1 MKEHIIYDSDNCEY
15 DDYGYCSDFDD
26 EVGNLHKELDNRIII
41 IADLG
46 LWNGRHS
53 GYKVIGSN
61 LNDIMYQSTDGN
73 YKVWFDGH
81 NIKARDSHHDNC
93 NYYEFREIKS
103 GVNIDILKNK
113 IYNGTFTRRDINRY
127 TTSLGKYVKEIYG
140 C

>member
-26 EVGNLHKELDNRIII
+26 EVGNLHKELDNRIIV

-81 NIKARDSHHDNC
+81 NIKAKDSHHDGY
-93 NYYEFREIKS
+93 NYYEFREIKF
-103 GVNIDILKNK
+103 GVDIDILKNK
-113 IYNGTFTRRDINRY
+113 IYN
-127 TTSLGKYVKEIYG
+127 
-140 C
+140 

>member
-26 EVGNLHKELDNRIII
+26 EVGNLHKELDNRIIV

-81 NIKARDSHHDNC
+81 NIKAKDSHHDGY

-140 C
+140 W

>member
-26 EVGNLHKELDNRIII
+26 EVGNLHQELDNRIIV

-81 NIKARDSHHDNC
+81 NIKAKDSHHDGF

-103 GVNIDILKNK
+103 GVNIDILKDK

-140 C
+140 W

>member
-26 EVGNLHKELDNRIII
+26 EVGNLHKELDNRIIV

-81 NIKARDSHHDNC
+81 NVKAKDSYHDGC
-93 NYYEFREIKS
+93 NYYEFREIKH
-103 GVNIDILKNK
+103 GVDIDILKNK
-113 IYNGTFTRRDINRY
+113 IYNGSFTRRDINRY

-140 C
+140 W

>member
-15 DDYGYCSDFDD
+15 DDYGYCLDFDD
-26 EVGNLHKELDNRIII
+26 EVGNLYKELDNRIIV

-81 NIKARDSHHDNC
+81 NVKARDSHHDGC
-93 NYYEFREIKS
+93 NYY
-103 GVNIDILKNK
+103 
-113 IYNGTFTRRDINRY
+113 
-127 TTSLGKYVKEIYG
+127 
-140 C
+140 